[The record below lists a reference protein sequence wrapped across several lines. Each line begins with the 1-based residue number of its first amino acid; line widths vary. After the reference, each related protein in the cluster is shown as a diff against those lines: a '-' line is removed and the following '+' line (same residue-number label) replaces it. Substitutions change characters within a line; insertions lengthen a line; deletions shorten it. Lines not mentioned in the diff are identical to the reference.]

1 MSSHSSPTQPKYK
14 TNPGTRL
21 HSAAYSRGS
30 PLPFQMLHYLSQ
42 LNSSR
47 KIMLPNSQQRWP
59 ALTPHRSGDLRIVI
73 IERSVCRISAIQ
85 CLTSSPVRS
94 LGWLGIKL
102 PIIYSRELP
111 FLENNLR
118 NRRREF
124 TRMYPIQHNRSYSD
138 LPFKRFSARFTMDQL
153 RQLA

>member
-1 MSSHSSPTQPKYK
+1 ML
-14 TNPGTRL
+14 TNG
-21 HSAAYSRGS
+21 
-30 PLPFQMLHYLSQ
+30 
-42 LNSSR
+42 
-47 KIMLPNSQQRWP
+47 QRCRP
-59 ALTPHRSGDLRIVI
+59 ALYSTLKWQSSDCNNTALRSSDQRHSMPYGD
-73 IERSVCRISAIQ
+73 
-85 CLTSSPVRS
+85 PVRG
-94 LGWLGIKL
+94 LGWFGIKL